1 MTCTTCNDTRILPG
15 FPDELGGDI
24 VTHAECP
31 DCSERAVMPNKVAR
45 HAETL
50 QNRCEGRLRAS
61 TGDFID
67 GAKAVQQY
75 TYVGRHGERNWQR
88 HIVEMATGLGWSLI
102 YHTFESRGS
111 QRGYP
116 DLHMVRVPRSIF
128 VELKTNKGRIRPD
141 QQVWLDA
148 LQACGQEAY
157 LWRPRDEDEAM
168 EILR

>member
-1 MTCTTCNDTRILPG
+1 MQ
-15 FPDELGGDI
+15 
-24 VTHAECP
+24 
-31 DCSERAVMPNKVAR
+31 S
-45 HAETL
+45 
-50 QNRCEGRLRAS
+50 
-61 TGDFID
+61 DFID

-75 TYVGRHGERNWQR
+75 AYVGRHGERNWQR